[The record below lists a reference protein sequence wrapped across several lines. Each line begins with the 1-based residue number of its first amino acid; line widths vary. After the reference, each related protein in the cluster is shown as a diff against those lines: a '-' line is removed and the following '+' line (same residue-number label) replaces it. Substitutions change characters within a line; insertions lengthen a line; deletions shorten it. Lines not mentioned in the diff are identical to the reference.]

1 MHQIFT
7 ELEKGLNVSV
17 YAKKYFNE
25 DQMEQIRL
33 GLETNLDVSKYTKKE
48 FDWKSMKK
56 IRRKLEKE
64 AREKLINGK
73 NIQ

>member
-7 ELEKGLNVSV
+7 GLENGLNVSV

-25 DQMEQIRL
+25 DQMEQIRE
-33 GLETNLDVSKYTKKE
+33 GLESNVDVLKYAKKE

-64 AREKLINGK
+64 AREKLKNEK
-73 NIQ
+73 NI